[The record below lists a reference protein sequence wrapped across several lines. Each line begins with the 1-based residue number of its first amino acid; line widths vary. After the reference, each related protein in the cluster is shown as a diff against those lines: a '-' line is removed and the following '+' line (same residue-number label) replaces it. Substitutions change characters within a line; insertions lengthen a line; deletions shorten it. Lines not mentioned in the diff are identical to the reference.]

1 MLDGMKTVIYAR
13 VSTSEQS
20 CEMQLRELRDYA
32 ARRELEIIGEF
43 VDTGWSG
50 AKASRPEL
58 DRLMREARLR
68 RFDVVLVWKLD
79 RWGRS
84 VAHCVRSIQ
93 ELVSLGIRFLA
104 ATQNIDTDESNPMS
118 QFILHI
124 FAAVAELEREMI
136 RERVVA
142 GIRTAQ
148 LNGKSLG
155 RPRRVFRRDQARALR
170 ASGMSWRKIAGT
182 LGIPMS
188 TVIDSCRDAEMLAQP
203 TLIASSRKPSQSCL
217 NQPEINREST
227 KNQPF

>member
-1 MLDGMKTVIYAR
+1 MKTVLYAR
-13 VSTSEQS
+13 VSTTDQS

-32 ARRELEIIGEF
+32 VRRGLKVTEEY

-50 AKASRPEL
+50 AKANRPEL
-58 DRLMREARLR
+58 DRLMRDARLR

-84 VAHCVRSIQ
+84 VVHCIRSIQ

-104 ATQNIDTDESNPMS
+104 ATQNIDTDESNPTS

-136 RERVVA
+136 RERVVS

-155 RPRRVFRRDQARALR
+155 RPRRVFRRDQAQALR

-188 TVIDSCRDAEMLAQP
+188 TVIDSCRDAEIPAPSTP
-203 TLIASSRKPSQSCL
+203 TASDRKPRQSSA
-217 NQPEINREST
+217 NQPEIKAKST
-227 KNQPF
+227 KNQPV

>member
-1 MLDGMKTVIYAR
+1 MRAVIYAR
-13 VSTSEQS
+13 VSTADQS

-32 ARRELEIIGEF
+32 ERRGVEIIAEY

-50 AKASRPEL
+50 AKTSRPQL

-68 RFDVVLVWKLD
+68 RFDAVLVWKLD

-104 ATQNIDTDESNPMS
+104 ATQNIDTDESNPTS

-136 RERVVA
+136 RERVVS
-142 GIRTAQ
+142 GIRTAKAS
-148 LNGKSLG
+148 GKSLG
-155 RPRRVFRRDQARALR
+155 RPRRVFRRDEALELR
-170 ASGMSWRKIAGT
+170 EAGMSWRKIAQRMGV
-182 LGIPMS
+182 PMS
-188 TVIDSCRDAEMLAQP
+188 TVIDSCRTGADSCG
-203 TLIASSRKPSQSCL
+203 SSNVCK
-217 NQPEINREST
+217 
-227 KNQPF
+227 